1 MHINLLCSD
10 RHLPQDIW
18 AKSNEGKWGGVDRG
32 ALILLKHQII
42 PFFSVGDFD
51 SVSKE
56 ERQLLTEQLQ
66 IKPVQAEKADT
77 DLALAVD
84 KAIEA
89 GSVTPNPGTISFFN
103 IFIIIFSSIIS
114 LQI

>member
-1 MHINLLCSD
+1 MKVNG
-10 RHLPQDIW
+10 
-18 AKSNEGKWGGVDRG
+18 A
-32 ALILLKHQII
+32 ALIECFDFIEASNY

-84 KAIEA
+84 KAVALGFDSI
-89 GSVTPNPGTISFFN
+89 TIYGATGRR
-103 IFIIIFSSIIS
+103 S
-114 LQI
+114 LFGAIQL

>member
-1 MHINLLCSD
+1 M
-10 RHLPQDIW
+10 
-18 AKSNEGKWGGVDRG
+18 GGVDRG
-32 ALILLKHQII
+32 ALILLKHQLSL
-42 PFFSVGDFD
+42 FSVGDFD

-84 KAIEA
+84 KAVALGFDSI
-89 GSVTPNPGTISFFN
+89 TIYGATGGRLDHFFGQ
-103 IFIIIFSSIIS
+103 FSYY
-114 LQI
+114 

>member
-1 MHINLLCSD
+1 M
-10 RHLPQDIW
+10 
-18 AKSNEGKWGGVDRG
+18 GGVDRG

-42 PFFSVGDFD
+42 LFSVGDFD

-84 KAIEA
+84 KAVALGFDSI
-89 GSVTPNPGTISFFN
+89 TIYGATGGRLDHFLGQ
-103 IFIIIFSSIIS
+103 FSYY
-114 LQI
+114 

>member
-42 PFFSVGDFD
+42 PFLSRDFD

-77 DLALAVD
+77 DLALVVD
-84 KAIEA
+84 KAVALGFDSI
-89 GSVTPNPGTISFFN
+89 TIYGATGGRLDHFLGQ
-103 IFIIIFSSIIS
+103 FSYY
-114 LQI
+114 